1 MPTVH
6 IKHVYNCSEQR
17 FWKLFFDDQFNQQL
31 FRDGLG
37 FPHYEQL
44 SFEETPDEIRRV
56 TSVMPKVGQLPS
68 ALKKVI
74 GEGIGYREH
83 GVFNKESQRFALRV
97 VANKIPDRLTVEG
110 VLFTQPLGESSCRRL
125 FDATV
130 EARMFGVAGLLE
142 KRLIADLRASYADS
156 ADFTN
161 RYLARNE
168 S

>member
-6 IKHVYNCSEQR
+6 IEHVYHCSEQR
-17 FWKLFFDDQFNQQL
+17 FWQLFFDEQFNQQL
-31 FRDGLG
+31 FRNGLG

-56 TSVMPKVGQLPS
+56 TSVMPRVGQLPS

-83 GVFNKESQRFALRV
+83 GVFNKRRQRFAIRV
-97 VANKIPDRLTVEG
+97 VSNKMPDRLTVEG
-110 VLFTQPLGESSCRRL
+110 VLFTQPLSESSCRRL
-125 FDATV
+125 FDGTV
-130 EARMFGVAGLLE
+130 EARIFGVAGLLE
-142 KRLIADLRASYADS
+142 KRLIADLQASYADS

-161 RYLARNE
+161 RYLARLE